1 MVNSSLSAEK
11 SCVIITTGHFPEGDA
26 GAVRLHMVAKALIA
40 AGYSVSVLCR
50 SKLKDSGV
58 IDDIE
63 YTSFRRMDGHKLV
76 RALDYYLFPGRVKRY
91 LRKNKDL
98 SCVYIYNAHI
108 SVFNYCKKFCNKHG
122 IRLVHDCVEWYS
134 PEEFSKGEKS
144 SAYKMK
150 NKINTEI
157 IDSSFSVIA
166 ISRFLED
173 YFSGKGIRTL
183 RVPILCDPSEGIP
196 PKADPE
202 KLTLFYAGAPQ
213 KKDLVGNIFEAT
225 LLLTPEERSKLR
237 IVLIGANKSYLVYRS
252 GVSPETLKSCSG
264 FLELCGRV
272 PRDVVLQ
279 KMKEADF
286 TVLPRDASLRYAKA
300 GFPSKIVESLV
311 NATPIICNYS
321 SDLEL
326 YLTDGENAIVARDH
340 TPEALAEAIRRALA
354 LSVEEKLEM
363 SKKALESAETHFD
376 YRKYADKLEE
386 FLRR

>member
-1 MVNSSLSAEK
+1 MSK
-11 SCVIITTGHFPEGDA
+11 KCVIITTGHFPEGDA
-26 GAVRLHMVAKALIA
+26 GAVRLHMMGKAMTE
-40 AGYSVSVLCR
+40 AGYNVNVLCR
-50 SKLKDSGV
+50 SKLNDSGI
-58 IDDIE
+58 IDDIR
-63 YTSFRRMDGHKLV
+63 YTSLRKRDGHKLV
-76 RALDYYLFPGRVKRY
+76 RGLDYYRFPGRVARY
-91 LRKNKDL
+91 LKKNKDL
-98 SCVYIYNAHI
+98 ACVYIYNAHI
-108 SVFNYCKKFCNKHG
+108 SVFNYCKKFCKKHN

-183 RVPILCDPSEGIP
+183 RVPILCDPTQRTT
-196 PKADPE
+196 PKANPE

-213 KKDLVGNIFEAT
+213 KKDLVGNILEAL
-225 LLLTPEERSKLR
+225 LLLTEEERSKLR
-237 IVLIGANKSYLVYRS
+237 FVLIGANKSYLIYRS
-252 GVSPETLKSCSG
+252 GVSAETINACSG
-264 FLELCGRV
+264 ILELCGRV

-300 GFPSKIVESLV
+300 GFPSKVVESLV
-311 NATPIICNYS
+311 NATPILCNYS

-326 YLTDGENAIVARDH
+326 YLKDGENALVADDH
-340 TPEALAEAIRRALA
+340 TPKALADTIRRALA
-354 LSVEEKLEM
+354 LSAEEKLEM
-363 SKKALESAETHFD
+363 SRMALESAKTHFD
-376 YRKYADKLEE
+376 YRIYAEKLEE
-386 FLRR
+386 FLRP